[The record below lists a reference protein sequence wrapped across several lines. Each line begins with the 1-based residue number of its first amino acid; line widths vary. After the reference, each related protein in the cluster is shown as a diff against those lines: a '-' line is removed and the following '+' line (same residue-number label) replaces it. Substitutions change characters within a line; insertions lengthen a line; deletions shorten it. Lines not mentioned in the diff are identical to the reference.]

1 MKKYKIKKRKKFLN
15 SYIIFAIF
23 TISILFISTGYAILS
38 DSLNIIGKANILLSN
53 APPQGKST
61 YSYETTSTWPGNNSS
76 VIYAV
81 TVNILNLDETY
92 YSDITISFD
101 VPDGFDLE
109 LSNNN
114 LNVWQ
119 AESISQTGNT
129 VTIVFTHYD
138 WYTFELN
145 STLSLYLQLPYKYE
159 TDVTISNLVLNGK
172 TVQNVPSQ
180 TKKSPKK

>member
-1 MKKYKIKKRKKFLN
+1 MKKYKIRKRKKFLN
-15 SYIIFAIF
+15 PYIIFAIF

-38 DSLNIIGKANILLSN
+38 DNLNIVGKANILESN
-53 APPQGKST
+53 MGKST
-61 YSYETTSTWPGNNSS
+61 YSYETTATWPGNNSS
-76 VIYAV
+76 LIYAV

-101 VPDGFDLE
+101 VSDGFDLK
-109 LSNNN
+109 LSNNK

-129 VTIVFTHYD
+129 VTIVFTHYE
-138 WYTFELN
+138 WFTFELN

-159 TDVTISNLVLNGK
+159 TDITISNLVLNGK
-172 TVQNVPSQ
+172 TTQNVPI
-180 TKKSPKK
+180 